1 MLLGHDE
8 HRNVSIRHTVAKG
21 AQEAQHF
28 AALNS
33 HQRQLRLRE
42 KFSEILWVG
51 NSALP
56 PVGRKQASGRFDFRR
71 LNGADL
77 HLMTYGLATIEA

>member
-1 MLLGHDE
+1 MPLGHDE
-8 HRNVSIRHTVAKG
+8 HRNVAIRHTVAKG
-21 AQEAQHF
+21 TQEAQYF
-28 AALNS
+28 AALDG
-33 HQRQLRLRE
+33 HQRQLRPRE

-56 PVGRKQASGRFDFRR
+56 PARHKQASDRFDLRQ

-77 HLMTYGLATIEA
+77 HLTANVRVE